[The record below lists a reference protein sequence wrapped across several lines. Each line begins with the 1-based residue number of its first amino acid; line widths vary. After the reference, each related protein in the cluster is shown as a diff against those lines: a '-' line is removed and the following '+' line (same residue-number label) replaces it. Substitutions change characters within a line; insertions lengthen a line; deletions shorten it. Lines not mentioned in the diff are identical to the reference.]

1 MLLPFVVLWA
11 WRGAVA
17 AQPSG
22 DDRFT
27 LHVSGV
33 AAPLTFD
40 ADEETLLTGATAFV
54 KAHAPCGDEV
64 DAAACAAEIVRA
76 MARERASRLAEQS
89 PGRDIFGGWL
99 AAADAPSARCP
110 GKASVSDVFAR
121 FREVVSD
128 PNNAR
133 IPRHPDAGVVHA
145 DDRFDEP
152 VVTTHCGV
160 KVLLGKSGYYAGSG
174 LANVLIINRG
184 VHEPQEEYAFARV
197 LDALGPRNALPM
209 VEVGAYWAHY
219 SLWYARRFPDARTH
233 MVEPHAPFLAVG
245 QRNFALNNNAAGVFT
260 AAGVGPGG
268 FDLMEYGIAHHVAE
282 WGVVHADVQGAE
294 LYLLQTAAPLF
305 AAQAVAFA
313 VISTHSQDLHR
324 GVLAFF
330 RGFDYKIVAAADVE
344 CDTFAFDGVVVAAR
358 PGAWPFDQPL
368 DLFSR
373 AAPPSGPRPETDLLL
388 RTAHV
393 KPAVDAA
400 ERLPKANWGVLGTG
414 AAAMQ
419 FVGAVQLAHNAYWIH
434 IGSRD
439 AFRCYRQLSRHDP
452 HLPAGVCASYA
463 DVVQTDAVDIV
474 FLALPTTLK
483 EPWAI
488 AACRAGRHVVADK
501 PAAATAAGA
510 RRIAAACAAAGAFFG
525 EATAVR
531 FRPRLLDALAAF
543 SGAHGLR
550 HARCVFRLPRDWI
563 GASNIRRDASLE
575 PGGALG
581 DLGAHC
587 AAALLAIDTGW
598 RVDRSS
604 VSVDERGAIVAA
616 TAAFFAPGDRTAALD
631 VAFRGTR
638 RDDLTLF
645 GDDGASLRIE
655 HFSNPS
661 RMTLATSVEVATEA
675 TPNASSVAEDR
686 APVVAMVETAS
697 RNAAL
702 ARSDPAAAEAAIAAA
717 ELLEACLEGATRT
730 TAKGSSPAAADPPP
744 TLQDDGFVELR
755 GAVDPN
761 LVALAQTSVLA
772 ALQAF
777 PESLI
782 FDANQFPRVKA
793 NVCRPC
799 GATPREPHLARVH
812 RAATDAIQAAIAA
825 AGGGYAI
832 EAINVDVNGPGSTD
846 QHPHWDGPPGPRG
859 GPDVAN
865 HRVAFLLMPLG
876 DVEDHAGPIEVWPRS
891 HGPDAAVDLKDVL
904 AANATLRDLWD
915 GGVAPLQA
923 ATPGAARAFFA
934 AWPSRRLASTSG
946 DAFLMYPR
954 LWHRGTANRAATARL
969 MLTAKLVARAAVPPP
984 APSSRDACAGLFRV
998 VHGAAPGARP
1008 ALVTLL
1014 AGEAAADYATGFRAL
1029 HASLVAAGVDL
1040 TRLPVVVVATPA
1052 GIAAARGLADLAGVV
1067 VIEAAGGATD
1077 ALGLRCLL
1085 GRSDA
1090 DYDSAA
1096 IRGATLDK
1104 LLVWALG
1111 AFLQGPALFVD
1122 ADAVVLPDTFADGVE
1137 DLLGLGDTPDLLSRR
1152 KLTFAMVGDPGNTG
1166 VFLFKADRAVAR
1178 DLAELLL
1185 RGDYDIDRM
1194 NPTDQDLVRTYW
1206 RGPRDGSLAWR
1217 AGGGAL
1223 DATWNCR
1230 PLLHRDALPLDCR
1243 VVQWV
1248 GNPKP
1253 WTLAAWT
1260 ARQGGHVG
1268 AGGYTADDY
1277 ARLHGG
1283 VCVACHPMWA
1293 LDLWRLSSSRHE
1305 PIAVSV
1311 VVDGRETDVTL
1322 DPGSDLHEQ
1331 ARAWADARGAVG
1343 PPERELVRGAA
1354 RAVGARLRANVAA
1367 RAAARARNQTVEL
1380 MVDGVVVPVTY
1391 TLAESLY
1398 VQAENVVLGHPHLSY
1413 DRAASAVKAERG
1425 TLGVVDAL
1433 AQEMR
1438 SAAVWELVHTSE
1450 A

>member
-152 VVTTHCGV
+152 VMTTHCGV

-358 PGAWPFDQPL
+358 PGAWPFDQSL

-645 GDDGASLRIE
+645 GEDGASLRIE

-744 TLQDDGFVELR
+744 TLQDDGLVELR

-793 NVCRPC
+793 NVCRP
-799 GATPREPHLARVH
+799 
-812 RAATDAIQAAIAA
+812 
-825 AGGGYAI
+825 
-832 EAINVDVNGPGSTD
+832 
-846 QHPHWDGPPGPRG
+846 
-859 GPDVAN
+859 
-865 HRVAFLLMPLG
+865 
-876 DVEDHAGPIEVWPRS
+876 
-891 HGPDAAVDLKDVL
+891 
-904 AANATLRDLWD
+904 
-915 GGVAPLQA
+915 
-923 ATPGAARAFFA
+923 
-934 AWPSRRLASTSG
+934 
-946 DAFLMYPR
+946 
-954 LWHRGTANRAATARL
+954 
-969 MLTAKLVARAAVPPP
+969 
-984 APSSRDACAGLFRV
+984 
-998 VHGAAPGARP
+998 
-1008 ALVTLL
+1008 
-1014 AGEAAADYATGFRAL
+1014 
-1029 HASLVAAGVDL
+1029 
-1040 TRLPVVVVATPA
+1040 
-1052 GIAAARGLADLAGVV
+1052 
-1067 VIEAAGGATD
+1067 
-1077 ALGLRCLL
+1077 
-1085 GRSDA
+1085 
-1090 DYDSAA
+1090 
-1096 IRGATLDK
+1096 
-1104 LLVWALG
+1104 
-1111 AFLQGPALFVD
+1111 
-1122 ADAVVLPDTFADGVE
+1122 
-1137 DLLGLGDTPDLLSRR
+1137 
-1152 KLTFAMVGDPGNTG
+1152 
-1166 VFLFKADRAVAR
+1166 
-1178 DLAELLL
+1178 
-1185 RGDYDIDRM
+1185 
-1194 NPTDQDLVRTYW
+1194 
-1206 RGPRDGSLAWR
+1206 
-1217 AGGGAL
+1217 
-1223 DATWNCR
+1223 
-1230 PLLHRDALPLDCR
+1230 
-1243 VVQWV
+1243 
-1248 GNPKP
+1248 
-1253 WTLAAWT
+1253 
-1260 ARQGGHVG
+1260 
-1268 AGGYTADDY
+1268 
-1277 ARLHGG
+1277 
-1283 VCVACHPMWA
+1283 
-1293 LDLWRLSSSRHE
+1293 
-1305 PIAVSV
+1305 
-1311 VVDGRETDVTL
+1311 
-1322 DPGSDLHEQ
+1322 
-1331 ARAWADARGAVG
+1331 
-1343 PPERELVRGAA
+1343 
-1354 RAVGARLRANVAA
+1354 
-1367 RAAARARNQTVEL
+1367 
-1380 MVDGVVVPVTY
+1380 
-1391 TLAESLY
+1391 
-1398 VQAENVVLGHPHLSY
+1398 
-1413 DRAASAVKAERG
+1413 
-1425 TLGVVDAL
+1425 
-1433 AQEMR
+1433 
-1438 SAAVWELVHTSE
+1438 
-1450 A
+1450 